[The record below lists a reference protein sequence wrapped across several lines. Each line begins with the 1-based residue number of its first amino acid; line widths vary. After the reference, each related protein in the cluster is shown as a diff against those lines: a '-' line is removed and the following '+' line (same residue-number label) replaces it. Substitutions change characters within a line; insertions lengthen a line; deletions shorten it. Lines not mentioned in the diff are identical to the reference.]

1 KNTINTMVDQ
11 LSSFASEVTRVAR
24 EVGTEGKLGGQAD
37 VRGGSGTFL
46 IGRTPRPRPPRPPSP
61 RRRVS
66 SQENVSRPCRP
77 FKRHPDSRM
86 YCRARACPGVFGVED
101 QGADHSGRLAEVVHE
116 GVEIARGT
124 DRHVDLPQLV
134 LIAVATAFCC
144 EAYRTPQLG
153 P

>member
-1 KNTINTMVDQ
+1 
-11 LSSFASEVTRVAR
+11 
-24 EVGTEGKLGGQAD
+24 
-37 VRGGSGTFL
+37 
-46 IGRTPRPRPPRPPSP
+46 
-61 RRRVS
+61 
-66 SQENVSRPCRP
+66 
-77 FKRHPDSRM
+77 M

-134 LIAVATAFCC
+134 LIAVATAFCY

-153 P
+153 PSQLFAFRKEAGDCDTVANEPVKLAFIARAHTAHQPWS